1 MSIHAPPTVLT
12 FSASDPTGAGG
23 VLADALTCASM
34 GCHAACAITAVGVQ
48 DSTRVEDALLIDD
61 EWLDDQAR
69 AVLQDMPVAA
79 IKVGAVGS
87 SDNAQA
93 IAEILSDYPELPVVF
108 DPLPAVRASGG
119 GSEEQADAELMA
131 ALRELIVPQSTV
143 MTLSLQQ
150 ARRWLALAA
159 DDDAR
164 EEWDA
169 ARCARE
175 LLEWGAEY
183 VLVTGAEMS
192 GNLVVNRL
200 YGPEQSVQSES
211 VERIDLRFRGAGD
224 TLSAAIAAL
233 LAQGI
238 EVGYAVLEAN
248 EFLGQALAGG
258 FRLGM
263 GDSMPDRLFWAGD
276 DGSEADDDG
285 AEDAGRDG
293 GAAAGITDAADDRAA
308 DGGRPPDAPPVDGR

>member
-34 GCHAACAITAVGVQ
+34 GCHAACAITAVAVQ

-79 IKVGAVGS
+79 FKVGAVGS
-87 SDNAQA
+87 SDNAQT
-93 IAEILSDYPELPVVF
+93 IAEI
-108 DPLPAVRASGG
+108 LPAVRASSS
-119 GSEEQADAELMA
+119 GSEEAADAELMA

-143 MTLSLQQ
+143 ITLSLEQ
-150 ARRWLALAA
+150 ARRWIALAV
-159 DDDAR
+159 DDDAA

-183 VLVTGAEMS
+183 VLITSAETS
-192 GNLVVNRL
+192 GSLVINRL
-200 YGPEQSVQSES
+200 FGPEQSVQSES
-211 VERIDLRFRGAGD
+211 VERAELRFRGAGD

-238 EVGYAVLEAN
+238 EVGDAVREAN
-248 EFLGQALAGG
+248 DFLAQSLAGG
-258 FRLGM
+258 FRMGM
-263 GDSMPDRLFWAGD
+263 GDAMPDRLFWAGD
-276 DGSEADDDG
+276 DGSDTSDDDG
-285 AEDAGRDG
+285 DDDS
-293 GAAAGITDAADDRAA
+293 AAAAPAPDDGTPRH
-308 DGGRPPDAPPVDGR
+308 

>member
-34 GCHAACAITAVGVQ
+34 GCHAACAITAVAVQ

-79 IKVGAVGS
+79 IKVGAVGG

-93 IAEILSDYPELPVVF
+93 IAEILADYPELPVVF
-108 DPLPAVRASGG
+108 DPLPAVRASSS
-119 GSEEQADAELMA
+119 GSEEQADAELMTV
-131 ALRELIVPQSTV
+131 LRELIVPQATV
-143 MTLSLQQ
+143 MTLSLEQ

-159 DDDAR
+159 EDDAP
-164 EEWDA
+164 EDWDA

-175 LLEWGAEY
+175 LLDWGAEH
-183 VLVTGAEMS
+183 VLITSAETV
-192 GNLVVNRL
+192 GNLIVNRL
-200 YGPEQSVQSES
+200 FGPDNSVQSES
-211 VERIDLRFRGAGD
+211 IEHVDLRFRGAGD

-233 LAQGI
+233 LAQ
-238 EVGYAVLEAN
+238 
-248 EFLGQALAGG
+248 
-258 FRLGM
+258 
-263 GDSMPDRLFWAGD
+263 
-276 DGSEADDDG
+276 
-285 AEDAGRDG
+285 
-293 GAAAGITDAADDRAA
+293 
-308 DGGRPPDAPPVDGR
+308 

>member
-34 GCHAACAITAVGVQ
+34 GCHAACAITAVAVQ

-79 IKVGAVGS
+79 IKVGAVGG

-93 IAEILSDYPELPVVF
+93 IAEILADYPELPVVF
-108 DPLPAVRASGG
+108 DPLPAVRASSS
-119 GSEEQADAELMA
+119 GSEEQADAELMTV
-131 ALRELIVPQSTV
+131 LRELIVPQATV
-143 MTLSLQQ
+143 MTLSLEQ

-159 DDDAR
+159 EDDAP
-164 EEWDA
+164 EDWDA

-175 LLEWGAEY
+175 LLDWGAEH
-183 VLVTGAEMS
+183 VLITSAETV
-192 GNLVVNRL
+192 GNLIVNRL
-200 YGPEQSVQSES
+200 FGPDNSVQSES
-211 VERIDLRFRGAGD
+211 IEHVDLRFRGAGD

-238 EVGYAVLEAN
+238 EVGDAVREAN
-248 EFLGQALAGG
+248 EFLSQSLAGG

-263 GDSMPDRLFWAGD
+263 GDAMPDRLFWASD
-276 DGSEADDDG
+276 DGSDD
-285 AEDAGRDG
+285 
-293 GAAAGITDAADDRAA
+293 AAAEAVAGANDAAANDEPPPAA
-308 DGGRPPDAPPVDGR
+308 RD

>member
-34 GCHAACAITAVGVQ
+34 GCHAACAITAVAVQ
-48 DSTRVEDALLIDD
+48 DSTRVEDALLVDD
-61 EWLDDQAR
+61 EWLEDQAR

-79 IKVGAVGS
+79 IKIGAVGS
-87 SDNAQA
+87 SDNAQT

-108 DPLPAVRASGG
+108 DPLPAVRASAS
-119 GSEEQADAELMA
+119 GSGEAADAELMA

-143 MTLSLQQ
+143 MTLSLEQ
-150 ARRWLALAA
+150 ARRWLALAS
-159 DDDAR
+159 DDDAA

-175 LLEWGAEY
+175 LLGWGSEY
-183 VLVTGAEMS
+183 VLITSAESTGS
-192 GNLVVNRL
+192 LVVNRL

-211 VERIDLRFRGAGD
+211 VERVDLRFRGAGD

-238 EVGYAVLEAN
+238 EVGDAVREAN
-248 EFLGQALAGG
+248 DFLAQALAGG

-263 GDSMPDRLFWAGD
+263 GDAMPDRLFWAGD
-276 DGSEADDDG
+276 DGSENEAPEDVDGNADDG
-285 AEDAGRDG
+285 AGEPPP
-293 GAAAGITDAADDRAA
+293 GAH
-308 DGGRPPDAPPVDGR
+308 

>member
-34 GCHAACAITAVGVQ
+34 GCHAACAITAVAVQ

-79 IKVGAVGS
+79 IKVGAVGG

-93 IAEILSDYPELPVVF
+93 IAEILADYPELPVVF
-108 DPLPAVRASGG
+108 DPLPAVRASSS
-119 GSEEQADAELMA
+119 GSEEQADAELMTV
-131 ALRELIVPQSTV
+131 LRELIVPQATV
-143 MTLSLQQ
+143 MTLSLEQ

-159 DDDAR
+159 EDDAP
-164 EEWDA
+164 EDWDA

-175 LLEWGAEY
+175 LLDWGAEH
-183 VLVTGAEMS
+183 VLITSAETV
-192 GNLVVNRL
+192 GNLIVNRL
-200 YGPEQSVQSES
+200 FGPDNSVQSES
-211 VERIDLRFRGAGD
+211 IEHVDLRFRGAGD

-238 EVGYAVLEAN
+238 EVGDAVREAN
-248 EFLGQALAGG
+248 EFLSQSLAGG

-263 GDSMPDRLFWAGD
+263 GDAMPDRLFWASD
-276 DGSEADDDG
+276 DGSDE
-285 AEDAGRDG
+285 
-293 GAAAGITDAADDRAA
+293 AAAEAVAGANDAAANDEPPPAA
-308 DGGRPPDAPPVDGR
+308 RD

>member
-34 GCHAACAITAVGVQ
+34 GCHAACAITAVAVQ

-79 IKVGAVGS
+79 IKVGAVGG

-93 IAEILSDYPELPVVF
+93 IAEILADYPELPVVF
-108 DPLPAVRASGG
+108 DPLPAVRASSS
-119 GSEEQADAELMA
+119 GSEEQADAELMTV
-131 ALRELIVPQSTV
+131 LRELIVPQSTV
-143 MTLSLQQ
+143 MTLSLEQ

-159 DDDAR
+159 DDDAP
-164 EEWDA
+164 EDWDA

-175 LLEWGAEY
+175 LLEWGPEFVLITSAET
-183 VLVTGAEMS
+183 V
-192 GNLVVNRL
+192 GNLIVNRL
-200 YGPEQSVQSES
+200 FGPENSVQSES
-211 VERIDLRFRGAGD
+211 IEHVDLRFRGAGD

-238 EVGYAVLEAN
+238 EVGDAVREAN
-248 EFLGQALAGG
+248 DFLSQSLAGG

-263 GDSMPDRLFWAGD
+263 GDAMPDRLFWASD
-276 DGSEADDDG
+276 DGSDEGSNEASNEGGSGDG
-285 AEDAGRDG
+285 
-293 GAAAGITDAADDRAA
+293 DAARDA
-308 DGGRPPDAPPVDGR
+308 DAEGADKPTAPRH

>member
-34 GCHAACAITAVGVQ
+34 GCHAACAITAVAVQ

-79 IKVGAVGS
+79 IKVGAVGG

-93 IAEILSDYPELPVVF
+93 IAEILADYPELPVVF
-108 DPLPAVRASGG
+108 DPLPAVRASSS
-119 GSEEQADAELMA
+119 GSEEQADAELMTV
-131 ALRELIVPQSTV
+131 LRELIVPQSTV
-143 MTLSLQQ
+143 MTLSLEQ

-159 DDDAR
+159 DDDAP
-164 EEWDA
+164 EDWDA

-175 LLEWGAEY
+175 LLEWGPEY
-183 VLVTGAEMS
+183 VLITSAETV
-192 GNLVVNRL
+192 GNLIVNRL
-200 YGPEQSVQSES
+200 FGPDNSVQSES
-211 VERIDLRFRGAGD
+211 IEHVDLRFRGAGD

-238 EVGYAVLEAN
+238 EVGDAVREAN
-248 EFLGQALAGG
+248 DFLSQSLAGG

-263 GDSMPDRLFWAGD
+263 GDAMPDRLFWASD
-276 DGSEADDDG
+276 DGSDESPAEAASDS
-285 AEDAGRDG
+285 ADA
-293 GAAAGITDAADDRAA
+293 TDATD
-308 DGGRPPDAPPVDGR
+308 PPDAPDTGDSPPAARN

>member
-23 VLADALTCASM
+23 VLADALTCAAM
-34 GCHAACAITAVGVQ
+34 GCHAACAITAVAVQ
-48 DSTRVEDALLIDD
+48 DSTRVEDAFLIDD

-87 SDNAQA
+87 SDNAQT

-108 DPLPAVRASGG
+108 DPLPAVRASSS
-119 GSEEQADAELMA
+119 GSAEQADVELMA

-143 MTLSLQQ
+143 LTLSLGQ
-150 ARRWLALAA
+150 ARRWLAQAS

-169 ARCARE
+169 GRCARE
-175 LLEWGAEY
+175 LLAWGAEY
-183 VLVTGAEMS
+183 VLITSAETS
-192 GNLVVNRL
+192 GSLVVNRL
-200 YGPEQSVQSES
+200 FGPDNSVQSES
-211 VERIDLRFRGAGD
+211 VERVELRFRGAGD

-238 EVGYAVLEAN
+238 DVGDAVREAN
-248 EFLGQALAGG
+248 DFLAQSLAGG

-263 GDSMPDRLFWAGD
+263 GDAMPDRLFWAGD
-276 DGSEADDDG
+276 DGSDV
-285 AEDAGRDG
+285 AED
-293 GAAAGITDAADDRAA
+293 GAAAGDDGSSQVRSH
-308 DGGRPPDAPPVDGR
+308 

>member
-1 MSIHAPPTVLT
+1 MSIQAPPTILT

-34 GCHAACAITAVGVQ
+34 GCHAACAITAVAVQ
-48 DSTRVEDALLIDD
+48 DSTSNEGALLIDD

-69 AVLQDMPVAA
+69 AGLQDMPVSA

-108 DPLPAVRASGG
+108 DPLPAVRASSS
-119 GSEEQADAELMA
+119 GSQEQADAELMTV
-131 ALRELIVPQSTV
+131 LRELIVPQTTV
-143 MTLSLQQ
+143 LTLSLEQ

-159 DDDAR
+159 DDEAPED
-164 EEWDA
+164 WDA
-169 ARCARE
+169 GRCAHE
-175 LLEWGAEY
+175 LLEWGAQF
-183 VLVTGAEMS
+183 VLITSAETV
-192 GNLVVNRL
+192 GQLIVNRL
-200 YGPEQSVQSES
+200 YGPDQSVQNES
-211 VERIDLRFRGAGD
+211 IEHVDLRFRGAGD

-238 EVGYAVLEAN
+238 EVGDAVREAN
-248 EFLGQALAGG
+248 ECLAQALAGG

-263 GDSMPDRLFWAGD
+263 GDAMPDRLFWAGD
-276 DGSEADDDG
+276 DGSDES
-285 AEDAGRDG
+285 
-293 GAAAGITDAADDRAA
+293 AADETTEDGDTDDPGAGGPDERAG
-308 DGGRPPDAPPVDGR
+308 DGTSRPPRA

>member
-34 GCHAACAITAVGVQ
+34 GCHAACAITAVAVQ

-79 IKVGAVGS
+79 FKVGAVGS
-87 SDNAQA
+87 SDNAQT

-108 DPLPAVRASGG
+108 DPLPAVRASSS
-119 GSEEQADAELMA
+119 GSEEAADAELMA

-143 MTLSLQQ
+143 ITLSLEQ
-150 ARRWLALAA
+150 ARRWIALAA
-159 DDDAR
+159 DDDAA

-183 VLVTGAEMS
+183 VLITSAETS
-192 GNLVVNRL
+192 GSLVINRL
-200 YGPEQSVQSES
+200 FGPEQSVQSES
-211 VERIDLRFRGAGD
+211 VERAELRFRGAGD

-238 EVGYAVLEAN
+238 EVGDAVREAN
-248 EFLGQALAGG
+248 DFLAQSLAGG
-258 FRLGM
+258 FRMGM
-263 GDSMPDRLFWAGD
+263 GDAMPDRLFWAGD
-276 DGSEADDDG
+276 DGSDASDEDGDDDS
-285 AEDAGRDG
+285 
-293 GAAAGITDAADDRAA
+293 AAAAPAPDDGTPRH
-308 DGGRPPDAPPVDGR
+308 

>member
-34 GCHAACAITAVGVQ
+34 GCHAACAITAVAVQ

-79 IKVGAVGS
+79 IKVGAVGG

-93 IAEILSDYPELPVVF
+93 IAEILADYPELPVVF
-108 DPLPAVRASGG
+108 DPLPAVRASSS
-119 GSEEQADAELMA
+119 GSEEQADAELMTV
-131 ALRELIVPQSTV
+131 LRELIVPQSTV
-143 MTLSLQQ
+143 MTLSLEQ

-159 DDDAR
+159 DDDAP
-164 EEWDA
+164 EDWDA

-175 LLEWGAEY
+175 LLEWGPEFVLITSAET
-183 VLVTGAEMS
+183 V
-192 GNLVVNRL
+192 GNLIVNRL
-200 YGPEQSVQSES
+200 FGPENSVQSES
-211 VERIDLRFRGAGD
+211 IEHVDLRFRGAGD

-238 EVGYAVLEAN
+238 EVGDAVREAN
-248 EFLGQALAGG
+248 DFLSQSLAGG

-263 GDSMPDRLFWAGD
+263 GDAMPDRLFWASD
-276 DGSEADDDG
+276 DGSDEGSNESSNEGSGDG
-285 AEDAGRDG
+285 
-293 GAAAGITDAADDRAA
+293 DAARDA
-308 DGGRPPDAPPVDGR
+308 DAEGADKPTAPRH

>member
-34 GCHAACAITAVGVQ
+34 GCHAACAITAVAVQ

-108 DPLPAVRASGG
+108 DPLPAVRASAS

-131 ALRELIVPQSTV
+131 ALRELIVPQTTV
-143 MTLSLQQ
+143 LTLSLQQ

-159 DDDAR
+159 DDDAC

-169 ARCARE
+169 SRCARE

-183 VLVTGAEMS
+183 VLVTSAETVGS
-192 GNLVVNRL
+192 LIVNRL

-211 VERIDLRFRGAGD
+211 VERVDLRFRGAGD

-238 EVGYAVLEAN
+238 EVGDAVREAN
-248 EFLGQALAGG
+248 EFLGQSLAGG

-263 GDSMPDRLFWAGD
+263 GDAMPDRLFWAGD
-276 DGSEADDDG
+276 DGSDATTEGTDQSAD
-285 AEDAGRDG
+285 E
-293 GAAAGITDAADDRAA
+293 AADDASDPRT
-308 DGGRPPDAPPVDGR
+308 GGH